1 MKTIT
6 VATAHAT
13 ELVDITSDLHD
24 AVAESGIQEGVC
36 SVFCLHTTASVIVN
50 ENEPG
55 LKQDFES
62 VVRDLLPQ
70 GRYRHDC
77 VDNNARS
84 HLTAGIVGCSIM
96 IPVHR
101 GRLVLG
107 TWQSVFFVELDGPR
121 PRRSVAVQVVPA
133 AHDPALRERAW

>member
-6 VATAHAT
+6 VATAKTT
-13 ELVDITSDLHD
+13 ELLDITNDLHD
-24 AVAESGIQEGVC
+24 AVAEAGIQEGVC
-36 SVFCLHTTASVIVN
+36 SVFCLHTTSCLIVN
-50 ENEPG
+50 ENELG

-70 GRYRHDC
+70 ANYRHDC
-77 VDNNARS
+77 LDNNARS
-84 HLTAGIVGCSIM
+84 HLTAGMVGGNLM
-96 IPVHR
+96 IPVHE

-121 PRRSVAVQVVPA
+121 PRRSVAVQVVPCA
-133 AHDPALRERAW
+133 

>member
-6 VATAHAT
+6 VASTQPT
-13 ELVDITSDLHD
+13 ELLDITSNLHD
-24 AVAESGIQEGVC
+24 AVAEAGIQEGVC
-36 SVFCLHTTASVIVN
+36 SVFCLHTTACILVN
-50 ENEPG
+50 ENESG
-55 LKQDFES
+55 LKQDFEA

-70 GRYRHDC
+70 AQYRHDC

-84 HLTAGIVGCSIM
+84 HLTAGIVGCNLM
-96 IPVHR
+96 IPIHQ

-121 PRRSVAVQVVPA
+121 PRRSVAVQVIPCG
-133 AHDPALRERAW
+133 D

>member
-6 VATAHAT
+6 LASAQPT
-13 ELVDITSDLHD
+13 ELLDITNDLHD
-24 AVAESGIQEGVC
+24 AVTESGIEEGIC
-36 SVFCLHTTASVIVN
+36 SVFCLHTTACMLVN

-55 LKQDFES
+55 LKRDFEA

-70 GRYRHDC
+70 AQYRHDC

-84 HLTAGIVGCSIM
+84 HLTAGIVGGNLM
-96 IPVHR
+96 IPVHE

-121 PRRSVAVQVVPA
+121 PRRSVAVQVIPCSA
-133 AHDPALRERAW
+133 

>member
-6 VATAHAT
+6 LASAQPT
-13 ELVDITSDLHD
+13 ELLDITSDLHD
-24 AVAESGIQEGVC
+24 AVTESGIEEGIC
-36 SVFCLHTTASVIVN
+36 SVFCLHTTACMLVN

-55 LKQDFES
+55 LKRDFEA

-70 GRYRHDC
+70 AQYRHDC

-84 HLTAGIVGCSIM
+84 HLTAGIVGGNLM
-96 IPVHR
+96 IPVHE

-121 PRRSVAVQVVPA
+121 PRRSVAVQVIPCSA
-133 AHDPALRERAW
+133 

>member
-6 VATAHAT
+6 LASTQPT
-13 ELVDITSDLHD
+13 QLLDITSELHE
-24 AVAESGIQEGVC
+24 AVSEAGIDEGVC
-36 SVFCLHTTASVIVN
+36 SVFCLHTTSCIIVN
-50 ENEPG
+50 EHEPG

-70 GRYRHDC
+70 AQFRHDC
-77 VDNNARS
+77 IDNNARS
-84 HLTAGIVGCSIM
+84 HLTAGIVGNNLM
-96 IPVHR
+96 IPVHE

-121 PRRSVAVQVVPA
+121 PRRSVALQVIPCA
-133 AHDPALRERAW
+133 G

>member
-6 VATAHAT
+6 LASAQPT
-13 ELVDITSDLHD
+13 ELLDITNDLHD
-24 AVAESGIQEGVC
+24 AVTESGIEEGVC
-36 SVFCLHTTASVIVN
+36 SVFCLHTTACMLVN

-55 LKQDFES
+55 LKRDFEA

-70 GRYRHDC
+70 AQYRHDC

-84 HLTAGIVGCSIM
+84 HLTAGIIGGNLM
-96 IPVHR
+96 IPVHE

-121 PRRSVAVQVVPA
+121 PRRSVAVQVIPCNA
-133 AHDPALRERAW
+133 

>member
-6 VATAHAT
+6 LASAQAT
-13 ELVDITSDLHD
+13 ELLDITSDLHN
-24 AVAESGIQEGVC
+24 AVAEAGIEEGVC
-36 SVFCLHTTASVIVN
+36 SVFCLHTTSCLIVN
-50 ENEPG
+50 ENEHG
-55 LKQDFES
+55 LKQDFEA

-70 GRYRHDC
+70 APFRHDC

-84 HLTAGIVGCSIM
+84 HLTAGIVGCNVM
-96 IPVHR
+96 IPVHE

-121 PRRSVAVQVVPA
+121 PRRSVAVQVIPCA
-133 AHDPALRERAW
+133 

>member
-6 VATAHAT
+6 LASAQPT
-13 ELVDITSDLHD
+13 ELLDITSDLHD
-24 AVAESGIQEGVC
+24 AVTESGIEEGIC
-36 SVFCLHTTASVIVN
+36 SVFCLHTTACMLVN

-55 LKQDFES
+55 LKQDFEA

-70 GRYRHDC
+70 VQYRHDC

-84 HLTAGIVGCSIM
+84 HLTAGIVGGNLM
-96 IPVHR
+96 IPVHE

-121 PRRSVAVQVVPA
+121 PRRSVAVQVIPCNA
-133 AHDPALRERAW
+133 

>member
-6 VATAHAT
+6 LTTAQTT
-13 ELVDITSDLHD
+13 ELLDITSDLHD
-24 AVAESGIQEGVC
+24 AVAEAGIQEGVC
-36 SVFCLHTTASVIVN
+36 SVFCLHTTSCVIVN
-50 ENEPG
+50 EHEPG

-62 VVRDLLPQ
+62 VVRELLPQ
-70 GRYRHDC
+70 AAYRHDC

-84 HLTAGIVGCSIM
+84 HLTAGIVGCNLM
-96 IPVHR
+96 IPVHQ

-121 PRRSVAVQVVPA
+121 PRRSVAVQVIPS
-133 AHDPALRERAW
+133 